1 MVRSTLENGKTVRS
15 MGREL
20 LPFGVK
26 GRISSLSNTMASG
39 RMEINTEKARGVSA
53 TEQST

>member
-1 MVRSTLENGKTVRS
+1 MVRSTLENGKTVKS

-39 RMEINTEKARGVSA
+39 RTEKNTEKAPGVSA

>member
-1 MVRSTLENGKTVRS
+1 MVRSILENGKTVIS

-20 LPFGVK
+20 LRFGVK
-26 GRISSLSNTMASG
+26 GSKSSLSNTMASG
-39 RMEINTEKARGVSA
+39 RMEINTEKAPGVSA